1 MIRYLQRDQI
11 DDQHWDMVVEAS
23 GFETVYAHSW
33 YLDACAGTWGALVA
47 PDYEYVMPVAFG
59 KKFGIKYT
67 YQPRFCQQLGVYS
80 EKLVDD
86 EVLGMFLLEVKN
98 RFRFGDYAFNEG
110 NRLVKE
116 RGREITENT
125 NYTLKL
131 GSLYGEL
138 KQDYS
143 DNCRRNQQRAIRS
156 GLEFSDDIS
165 VWELVQMKRQHDHRK
180 QLDAHY
186 HSLTGMFSSMKE
198 AGHVKVCGVKL
209 KGQLCAGAI
218 FAYCKKRVHYL
229 LSVSD
234 TAGKEN
240 SGMFMVID
248 RIIQSLA
255 EKEMYLDFEGSNI
268 PTVARFFKGFGADP
282 QVYQRISF
290 NSAASKLI
298 QIVRNTRRHG

>member
-86 EVLGMFLLEVKN
+86 EVLGMFFLELKN
-98 RFRFGDYAFNEG
+98 RYRFGDYAFNEG

-138 KQDYS
+138 KQGYS
-143 DNCRRNQQRAIRS
+143 DNCRRNQQRSIRS

-180 QLDAHY
+180 QFDAHY

-218 FAYCKKRVHYL
+218 FAYCKQRVHYL

-248 RIIQSLA
+248 RVIQSLA

-268 PTVARFFKGFGADP
+268 PTVARFFRGFGADP
-282 QVYQRISF
+282 QIYQRISF
-290 NSAASKLI
+290 NSAAGKLI